1 MNQRVGIDVQAN
13 IQGVQQA
20 TNTTAAGVDN
30 IGKSAAK
37 TSAQIKALEKNVQ
50 ALIQRLEQLGKVGG
64 KGFGVPGGMAPGA
77 AAGPSVAPAPLV
89 PIPAPLVPAPMSPRA
104 PMRPAVAPQSHRSA
118 YGYNFSRFAHS
129 GLHQGLVGLGQMAG
143 TPGAASVISGGLR
156 FGLAG
161 AGMAG
166 IGAAIA
172 GLVQAH
178 GIATQEAHSVD
189 FLKRQL
195 GDIGVNFNTLRDL
208 NRGASAGYGLS
219 SVESASYA
227 RQFARGGNLRGM
239 GGLQDELRNA
249 YGFSRAYGMDPSA
262 GVGFFSSMRGIRV
275 TIDETSSKKLGAILA
290 ESLEKGGNVAQAQ
303 EVMAAVQQFATSMAR
318 QTLTM
323 PNVEAFAGGISSL
336 TRLKLPGLDAQGAGS
351 LLMQADQAMRQGGAK
366 GEASLNVAYSAL
378 SQANPGISAFGAK
391 AMMGLGLFG
400 TGKDLASSPWGR
412 MTGFKSTGSMTN
424 FEAVR
429 NLIKANYGDKPEVFA
444 ASLQGFFG
452 LNEQQAAVMAGFTPD
467 QLGGIARMTKR
478 RGIDFGKIN
487 SAGMQ
492 SLASIA
498 AARNMGD
505 LVPTIRSVRDRK
517 DIGDADRKALQSAL
531 ETGDFGK
538 VQDTLTDILSRAD
551 QEMSEG
557 KKSLEVQK
565 QMETALARLGDGLIP
580 ATNMIRDGV
589 GRLVN
594 VFAGDSE
601 EARAYTAER
610 KRLKDQAD
618 YEDTLKG
625 QVERGEISPE
635 TANKILRRDTGWKG
649 AAIDDALLDAVR
661 KTESGGNRL
670 AVSKAGA
677 KGPYQLMDDTAK
689 RFGVQNPFDEVAA
702 RKGASDY
709 LNQLHRHYKGDMRS
723 TLMAYN
729 WGEGNLDAWLKT
741 GRGLKGQAMPAETQ
755 QYADKVM
762 RNMGGNVADFDPG
775 AAARRAKAGRPEP
788 VDVRSSVEV
797 TLRDPQGRPI
807 APSAI
812 ASGRRVPVPE
822 GREG

>member
-30 IGKSAAK
+30 IGKSAGRA
-37 TSAQIKALEKNVQ
+37 SVRIKDLEKNVI
-50 ALIQRLEQLGKVGG
+50 ALIQRLDQLGKAGG
-64 KGFGVPGGMAPGA
+64 KGFSVPGRMMPGA
-77 AAGPSVAPAPLV
+77 PSGPGVAPAPLV
-89 PIPAPLVPAPMSPRA
+89 PLPVPVVPHA
-104 PMRPAVAPQSHRSA
+104 PMRQPMAPSHGRSGH
-118 YGYNFSRFAHS
+118 GYNFSRFAHS

-143 TPGAASVISGGLR
+143 TPGAASVLSGGLR
-156 FGLAG
+156 YGLAG

-249 YGFSRAYGMDPSA
+249 YGFSRAYGMDPGA
-262 GVGFFSSMRGIRV
+262 GVGFFSSMRGVRV

-323 PNVEAFAGGISSL
+323 PNAEAFAGGISAL

-378 SQANPGISAFGAK
+378 SRANPGVSAFGAK
-391 AMMGLGLFG
+391 ALMGLGLFG
-400 TGKDLASSPWGR
+400 TGKDLAASPWGR

-492 SLASIA
+492 SLASVA

-505 LVPTIRSVRDRK
+505 LLPTIHSVRDRK
-517 DIGDADRKALQSAL
+517 DIGEADRKALKAAL
-531 ETGDFGK
+531 DTGDFGK

-601 EARAYTAER
+601 EANAYTAER
-610 KRLKDQAD
+610 KRQKDQAD
-618 YEDTLKG
+618 MEDTLKG

-775 AAARRAKAGRPEP
+775 AAGRRAQAGKPEP

-807 APSAI
+807 API
-812 ASGRRVPVPE
+812 AVSSGRRTPSPF
-822 GREG
+822 GA

>member
-13 IQGVQQA
+13 VQGVQQA

-37 TSAQIKALEKNVQ
+37 ASAQIKALEKNVQ
-50 ALIQRLEQLGKVGG
+50 ALIQRLDQLGKAGG

-77 AAGPSVAPAPLV
+77 SAGPSVAPAPLV
-89 PIPAPLVPAPMSPRA
+89 PIPAPHAPAPMSPRA
-104 PMRPAVAPQSHRSA
+104 PMRPAVSPQSHRSA
-118 YGYNFSRFAHS
+118 YGYNFARFAHS

-143 TPGAASVISGGLR
+143 TPGAASVLSGGLR

-208 NRGASAGYGLS
+208 NRGASAGYGIS

-262 GVGFFSSMRGIRV
+262 GVGFFSSMRGVRV

-303 EVMAAVQQFATSMAR
+303 EVMAAVQQFASSMAR

-323 PNVEAFAGGISSL
+323 PNLEAFAGGISSL

-378 SQANPGISAFGAK
+378 SQANPGMSAFGAK
-391 AMMGLGLFG
+391 ALMGLGLFG
-400 TGKDLASSPWGR
+400 TGKDLAASPWGR
-412 MTGFKSTGSMTN
+412 MTGFKGTGATTN
-424 FEAVR
+424 FDAVR
-429 NLIKANYGDKPEVFA
+429 QMIQRHYGGKPEELA
-444 ASLQGFFG
+444 ATLQGFFG
-452 LNEQQAAVMAGFTPD
+452 LNEQQSAVMAGFSPD
-467 QLGGIARMTKR
+467 QLGGIEALTKR

-492 SLASIA
+492 SLASVA

-517 DIGDADRKALQSAL
+517 DIGDADRKALQAAL
-531 ETGDFGK
+531 QTGDFGK

-551 QEMSEG
+551 QEMSDG

-565 QMETALARLGDGLIP
+565 QMETALARLGDGLLP

-601 EARAYTAER
+601 EANAYTAER
-610 KRLKDQAD
+610 KRQKDQANM
-618 YEDTLKG
+618 EDFLKS
-625 QVERGEISPE
+625 QVENGTIRPD
-635 TANKILRRDTGWKG
+635 AADRILGRDTGWKG
-649 AAIDDALLDAVR
+649 GAIDDALLDAVR

-689 RFGVQNPFDEVAA
+689 RFGVSDPFNEALS
-702 RKGASDY
+702 RKGASEY
-709 LNQLHRHYKGDMRS
+709 LSLLHRRYKGDMRN

-729 WGEGNLDAWLKT
+729 WGEGNMDAWLKT
-741 GRGLKGQAMPAETQ
+741 GRGLKGQAMPTETQ

-762 RNMGGNVADFDPG
+762 RNMGGNVADYDPG
-775 AAARRAKAGRPEP
+775 AASRRAQSGKPEP

-797 TLRDPQGRPI
+797 TLRDPQGRQIAPI
-807 APSAI
+807 AVAP
-812 ASGRRVPVPE
+812 GRRVPAPA
-822 GREG
+822 GAG

>member
-13 IQGVQQA
+13 VQGVQQA
-20 TNTTAAGVDN
+20 MNTTAAGVDS
-30 IGKSAAK
+30 IGRAANR
-37 TSAQIKALEKNVQ
+37 TSVRIKELEKNVL
-50 ALIQRLEQLGKVGG
+50 ALIRRLDQLGKAGG
-64 KGFGVPGGMAPGA
+64 KGFNLPGQVIPGA
-77 AAGPSVAPAPLV
+77 PSVPPVPVGPPVPFSPPSMPPAPRV
-89 PIPAPLVPAPMSPRA
+89 PPRVPPHP
-104 PMRPAVAPQSHRSA
+104 PQGRGA
-118 YGYNFSRFAHS
+118 YGYNFGRFAHS
-129 GLHQGLVGLGQMAG
+129 GIQQSLNGLGQMAG
-143 TPGAASVISGGLR
+143 TPGAASVLSGGLR
-156 FGLAG
+156 YGLAG

-178 GIATQEAHSVD
+178 GIATQESHSID

-195 GDIGVNFNTLRDL
+195 GDIGVNFNTLRDM

-227 RQFARGGNLRGM
+227 RQFARGGNMRGM
-239 GGLQDELRNA
+239 DGLQGELRNA
-249 YGFSRAYGMDPSA
+249 YGFSRAYGMDPGA
-262 GVGFFSSMRGIRV
+262 GVGFFSAMRGLRV

-323 PNVEAFAGGISSL
+323 PNMEAFAGGISSL

-391 AMMGLGLFG
+391 ALMGLGLFG
-400 TGKDLASSPWGR
+400 TGKDLTDSPWGR
-412 MTGFKSTGSMTN
+412 MTGFKGTGGTSN

-429 NLIKANYGDKPEVFA
+429 SLIKANYGDKPEVFA

-492 SLASIA
+492 SLASVA

-517 DIGDADRKALQSAL
+517 DIGAADRMALKEAL
-531 ETGDFGK
+531 DSGDFGK

-551 QEMSEG
+551 QEMSDG

-565 QMETALARLGDGLIP
+565 QMETALARLGDDLIP

-594 VFAGDSE
+594 VFAGGSD
-601 EARAYTAER
+601 EANAYNAER
-610 KRLKDQAD
+610 KRQQDTASM
-618 YEDTLKG
+618 EDTLKQ
-625 QVERGEISPE
+625 QVQRGEVLPE
-635 TANKILRRDTGWKG
+635 TADKILGRQTGWKG
-649 AAIDDALLDAVR
+649 AGVDDALLDAVR
-661 KTESGGNRL
+661 KVESGGNRF

-689 RFGVQNPFDEVAA
+689 RFGVQNPFDESSA

-709 LNQLHRHYKGDMRS
+709 LSLLHRRYKGDMRN

-729 WGEGNLDAWLKT
+729 WGEGNMDAWLKT
-741 GRGLKGQAMPAETQ
+741 GRGAKGQAMPMETQ
-755 QYADKVM
+755 QYADKVLKQ
-762 RNMGGNVADFDPG
+762 MGGNVADYDSG
-775 AAARRAKAGRPEP
+775 AAGRRASAGKPDP

-797 TLRDPQGRPI
+797 TLRDPHGRQIAPI
-807 APSAI
+807 AVS
-812 ASGRRVPVPE
+812 SGRRTPSPF
-822 GREG
+822 GG

>member
-13 IQGVQQA
+13 VQGVQQA
-20 TNTTAAGVDN
+20 TNTTAAGVEN
-30 IGKSAAK
+30 IGKAAGRASQRVK
-37 TSAQIKALEKNVQ
+37 ELERNVL
-50 ALIQRLEQLGKVGG
+50 ALIERMDKLGKAGG
-64 KGFGVPGGMAPGA
+64 RGFGIPGGSSPGGPVPSVS
-77 AAGPSVAPAPLV
+77 AGPPMLPPTILPPLPRQMPVPPSV
-89 PIPAPLVPAPMSPRA
+89 PR
-104 PMRPAVAPQSHRSA
+104 ST
-118 YGYNFSRFAHS
+118 YGYGFARFAHA
-129 GLHQGLVGLGQMAG
+129 GLHQGLQGLGQMAG
-143 TPGAASVISGGLR
+143 TPGAASVLSGGLR

-208 NRGASAGYGLS
+208 NRSASAGYGLS

-239 GGLQDELRNA
+239 DGLHDELRNA
-249 YGFSRAYGMDPSA
+249 YGFSRAYGMDPGA
-262 GVGFFSSMRGIRV
+262 GVGFFSSMRGVRV

-323 PNVEAFAGGISSL
+323 PNVEAFAGGVSSL

-366 GEASLNVAYSAL
+366 GEASLNVAYAAL
-378 SQANPGISAFGAK
+378 AKANPGVSAFGAK
-391 AMMGLGLFG
+391 ALMGLGLFG
-400 TGKDLASSPWGR
+400 TGNDLAASPWGR
-412 MTGFKSTGSMTN
+412 MTGFKGGGNVTN

-429 NLIKANYGDKPEVFA
+429 NMIQKHYGSNPEYLA
-444 ASLQGFFG
+444 ASMQGFFG
-452 LNEQQAAVMAGFTPD
+452 LNDQQAAVMAGFSPD
-467 QLGGIARMTKR
+467 QLGGIEALTKR
-478 RGIDFGKIN
+478 RGIDFGRIN

-498 AARNMGD
+498 AAKNMGD

-517 DIGDADRKALQSAL
+517 DIGEADRKALKQAL
-531 ETGDFGK
+531 DTGDFGK

-551 QEMSEG
+551 QEMTDG

-565 QMETALARLGDGLIP
+565 QMETALARIGDGLIP

-594 VFAGDSE
+594 VFAGGSE
-601 EARAYTAER
+601 EANAYLAER
-610 KRLKDQAD
+610 KRQKDAADMEDVLKA
-618 YEDTLKG
+618 
-625 QVERGEISPE
+625 QVQRGEISPG
-635 TANKILRRDTGWKG
+635 TADRILNRETGWKG
-649 AAIDDALLDAVR
+649 AAVNDALLDAVR
-661 KTESGGNRL
+661 QVESGGNRM
-670 AVSKAGA
+670 AVSRAGA

-689 RFGVQNPFDEVAA
+689 RFGVRNPFDEDESRGAA
-702 RKGASDY
+702 RKY
-709 LNQLHRHYKGDMRS
+709 LSLLNNRYGGDIKN

-729 WGEGNLDAWLKT
+729 WGEGNVDAWLKT
-741 GRGLKGQAMPAETQ
+741 GRGLKGQEMPLETQ
-755 QYADKVM
+755 RYADKVL
-762 RNMGGNVADFDPG
+762 RQMGGNVADYDPG
-775 AAARRAKAGRPEP
+775 ASRRRASSGKPDP

-797 TLRDPQGRPI
+797 TLRDLQGRQI
-807 APSAI
+807 APTAV
-812 ASGRRVPVPE
+812 ANGRRVAAPE
-822 GREG
+822 GNEG

>member
-1 MNQRVGIDVQAN
+1 
-13 IQGVQQA
+13 
-20 TNTTAAGVDN
+20 
-30 IGKSAAK
+30 
-37 TSAQIKALEKNVQ
+37 
-50 ALIQRLEQLGKVGG
+50 
-64 KGFGVPGGMAPGA
+64 
-77 AAGPSVAPAPLV
+77 
-89 PIPAPLVPAPMSPRA
+89 
-104 PMRPAVAPQSHRSA
+104 
-118 YGYNFSRFAHS
+118 
-129 GLHQGLVGLGQMAG
+129 MAG
-143 TPGAASVISGGLR
+143 TPGAASVLSGGLR
-156 FGLAG
+156 YGLAG

-178 GIATQEAHSVD
+178 GIATQESHSID

-195 GDIGVNFNTLRDL
+195 GDIGVNFNTLRDM
-208 NRGASAGYGLS
+208 NRSASGGYGLS
-219 SVESASYA
+219 SVESAAYA

-239 GGLQDELRNA
+239 DGLHDELRNA
-249 YGFSRAYGMDPSA
+249 YGFSRAYGMDPGA

-275 TIDETSSKKLGAILA
+275 TIDETSSKRLGAVLA

-303 EVMAAVQQFATSMAR
+303 EVMAAVQQFASSMAR

-323 PNVEAFAGGISSL
+323 PSVEAFAGGISSL

-391 AMMGLGLFG
+391 ALMGLGLFG
-400 TGKDLASSPWGR
+400 TGKDLTDSPWGR
-412 MTGFKSTGSMTN
+412 MTGFNGRSNTTN

-429 NLIKANYGDKPEVFA
+429 SLIKANYGDKPEVFA

-452 LNEQQAAVMAGFTPD
+452 LNEQQAAVMASFTPD

-492 SLASIA
+492 SLASVA

-517 DIGDADRKALQSAL
+517 DIGAADRAALKEAL
-531 ETGDFGK
+531 DSGDFGK

-551 QEMSEG
+551 QEMSDG

-565 QMETALARLGDGLIP
+565 QMETALARLGDDLIP

-594 VFAGDSE
+594 VFAGGSD
-601 EARAYTAER
+601 EANAYNAER
-610 KRLKDQAD
+610 KRQKDTASM
-618 YEDTLKG
+618 EDTLKQ
-625 QVERGEISPE
+625 QVQRGEVLPE
-635 TANKILRRDTGWKG
+635 TADKILGRQTGWKG
-649 AAIDDALLDAVR
+649 AGVDDALLDAVR
-661 KTESGGNRL
+661 KVESGGNRF

-689 RFGVQNPFDEVAA
+689 RFGVQNPFDEASA
-702 RKGASDY
+702 RKGAGDY
-709 LNQLHRHYKGDMRS
+709 LSLLHRRYKGDMRN

-741 GRGLKGQAMPAETQ
+741 GRGAKGQAMPMETQ
-755 QYADKVM
+755 QYADKVLKQ
-762 RNMGGNVADFDPG
+762 MGGNVADYDSG
-775 AAARRAKAGRPEP
+775 AAGRRASAGKPDP

-797 TLRDPQGRPI
+797 TLRDPQGRQIAPI
-807 APSAI
+807 AVS
-812 ASGRRVPVPE
+812 SGRRTPSPF
-822 GREG
+822 GG